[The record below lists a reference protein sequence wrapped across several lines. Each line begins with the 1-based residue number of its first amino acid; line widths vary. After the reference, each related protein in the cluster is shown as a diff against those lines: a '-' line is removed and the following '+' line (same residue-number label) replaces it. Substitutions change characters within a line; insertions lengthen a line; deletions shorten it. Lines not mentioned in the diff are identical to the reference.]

1 MLQWG
6 NYIPSR
12 LDGACVAPCDP
23 MLNCSSMLRR
33 LCTRSRCRV
42 FIVPLCAFVFV
53 LAFETRLPFK
63 PQKVSIKAFADDY
76 DRLKAKATRIRS
88 VSTRVSLR
96 AATQFIASFLFPPR
110 PDLQL
115 HAADAV
121 ADALL
126 PHVCFVGLVPSIRP
140 PPSLQ

>member
-1 MLQWG
+1 
-6 NYIPSR
+6 
-12 LDGACVAPCDP
+12 
-23 MLNCSSMLRR
+23 MLNYPTMLRR

-53 LAFETRLPFK
+53 LALQTRLPFK

-88 VSTRVSLR
+88 VAARVSLR
-96 AATQFIASFLFPPR
+96 SATQFISSFLFSPR
-110 PDLQL
+110 PHLQF

-121 ADALL
+121 ADI
-126 PHVCFVGLVPSIRP
+126 PVPPVCFVGLGRSIRP
-140 PPSLQ
+140 PPPSQ